1 MAGGNGKSLIRKNV
15 CSSDD
20 FLLNLSP
27 IQRDLYYQFLQS
39 ADCWGFIGKVQID
52 SCFAMLNIKPKAKQ
66 TALDALEGINYI
78 IQFESGVIV
87 IVHWWAL
94 NNRDDRE
101 EKKNPT
107 IYTKEQALLTIDN
120 SKRYRLISSEIQ
132 RKSDGNI
139 TNLTENNIKKLTNK
153 PGEKDSVCL
162 SGDSIYSSMSEK
174 DRETLKG
181 LCEEK
186 NCDLSDLITLV
197 DTSIRNRKE
206 QTKILNPFR
215 YILQVADSCNWNP
228 SDSSKSYLPKAT
240 GTETK
245 TLSMIQGSLW
255 DNLNEEQRKRVR
267 GQFPDNDINDVI
279 QLVDTY
285 IQNHPEEEWECT
297 EEIEFMR
304 LGKNLT

>member
-66 TALDALEGINYI
+66 TVLDALEAVNYI
-78 IQFESGVIV
+78 IRFESGVIA
-87 IVHWWAL
+87 IVHWWVL
-94 NNRDDRE
+94 NTHDGRE

-107 IYTKEQALLTIDN
+107 IYTQEQSQLTLDN
-120 SKRYRLISSEIQ
+120 SNRYRLISSENS
-132 RKSDGNI
+132 RKSVANQTNI
-139 TNLTENNIKKLTNK
+139 KEENIKKQTNEPK
-153 PGEKDSVCL
+153 DDSVRL
-162 SGDSIYSSMSEK
+162 SDDSIYSSMNEK
-174 DRETLKG
+174 DRENLKA

-186 NCDLSDLITLV
+186 NCDLSELIAFV
-197 DTSIRNRKE
+197 DTSVNNRKE

-228 SDSSKSYLPKAT
+228 SYSSKSYLPKAT